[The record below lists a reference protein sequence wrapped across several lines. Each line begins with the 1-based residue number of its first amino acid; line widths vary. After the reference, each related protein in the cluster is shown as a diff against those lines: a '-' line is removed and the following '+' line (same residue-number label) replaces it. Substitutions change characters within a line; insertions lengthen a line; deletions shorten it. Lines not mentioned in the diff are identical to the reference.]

1 MSNAHDRLADTV
13 DEWLSFDDA
22 YEAFVKTHPMLGL
35 GNGTWAS
42 INLRRN
48 FGERL
53 LATGAVRQLVN
64 RRWIAHRDQF
74 GPALFSLLTRE
85 PAKIIEGAKA
95 RQAEQS

>member
-1 MSNAHDRLADTV
+1 MSNAHDRLADAV
-13 DEWLSFDDA
+13 DEWQSFDDA
-22 YEAFVKTHPMLGL
+22 YEAFIQAHPMLGL
-35 GNGTWAS
+35 GSGTWAS

-53 LATGAVRQLVN
+53 LASGAVRQLVN
-64 RRWIAHRDQF
+64 RRWIAHKDQF
-74 GPALFSLLTRE
+74 GPTLFALLTRE